1 MIISEISE
9 AQIFRAL
16 KVMVGVLVKILQRS
30 RINRV
35 CVCICVCVCVCKR
48 KRLMKFLLRH
58 YGIGGVSAVG

>member
-30 RINRV
+30 RINSVCAYV
-35 CVCICVCVCVCKR
+35 CVFKR
-48 KRLMKFLLRH
+48 KKLMKFLLRH
-58 YGIGGVSAVG
+58 YGIGSVSAVG